1 MKLLKII
8 ISVLFITLFNLNSFS
23 FAETLKFDACSYE
36 GDVKKGKAWGSG
48 VCIFSDGS
56 KYEGQF
62 KKNKIHG
69 EGKFTDS
76 DNNVYEGSGL
86 IELTPKG
93 KRDLENASKAGG
105 DGGGGGGGGCG

>member
-56 KYEGQF
+56 NMKDNS
-62 KKNKIHG
+62 KKI
-69 EGKFTDS
+69 KFM
-76 DNNVYEGSGL
+76 VKEIYRL
-86 IELTPKG
+86 
-93 KRDLENASKAGG
+93 R
-105 DGGGGGGGGCG
+105 